1 MKMDDLGVP
10 LFSETPKS
18 TTGESSQD
26 GRRVVIFIFPC
37 CMDFRPPRI
46 GLVPLPYMAMK
57 MAEKNCGDPNY
68 GIKWD
73 DPPSKCEAMH
83 PTWVRKKKGYQ
94 WALQPWVET
103 PKLPQRGISIELSS
117 SYPSE
122 VMVLEI
128 VQQAGQKDIVAS
140 MDAATTSVLH
150 WHWRRDVFARQLGP
164 ENNVNGGR
172 RMIGEV
178 LE

>member
-1 MKMDDLGVP
+1 MENPMKMDDLGVP

-83 PTWVRKKKGYQ
+83 PT
-94 WALQPWVET
+94 
-103 PKLPQRGISIELSS
+103 
-117 SYPSE
+117 
-122 VMVLEI
+122 
-128 VQQAGQKDIVAS
+128 
-140 MDAATTSVLH
+140 
-150 WHWRRDVFARQLGP
+150 
-164 ENNVNGGR
+164 
-172 RMIGEV
+172 
-178 LE
+178 